1 MSDEPAETFSADA
14 VRWIDGLSDPSGLRG
29 SWRLQMLEHRVT
41 VKETGVDPE
50 TGVKTYSREMRPV
63 RLVRFA
69 KGCPWALVPE
79 AERYLLSLA
88 PYAGKIVN
96 GVDIPGTYKPTRTR
110 WIRDDQTNLDDPR
123 RSTNENR
130 HTLVQDLVEAS
141 AADGDSVPQSS
152 DCVETVV
159 AEYHWDEPSLP
170 EAGDLPA
177 ASQGVT
183 VSVQQ
188 VSRQEDGTY
197 RYAIVTRTAKTRVGA
212 EATVECTA
220 FQSVVQQ
227 DFTNLYGDPGTG
239 FEDEA
244 GNEVDVPSQTCGTGG
259 VNVEWRNLR
268 QNDDCT
274 WNVSV
279 VMTAGTAVSDVERTS
294 SETTVERR
302 DTRKDAAQAGPL
314 QHVKVQDPATST
326 AEGHV
331 WEQRSELRPDGL
343 YDNTVT
349 KRDEKQLAGQVVE
362 KRRTIRGTTVRT
374 VNRNM
379 PSAAADPSGIGAVVN
394 TVTDSGR
401 VTQEITEVDRNA
413 QPVDA
418 GSACSTTV
426 FEHVES
432 DRTIQPTKPAKHW
445 QDAGGG
451 HRYER
456 TSRITEEGSYEVTAE
471 DRQELQ
477 RTNAKVTLRKTLR
490 GTQRTVVDRN
500 VASPLAETGLVVG
513 ETRDSEVTPGGLY
526 VTTKTVTT
534 AEAAGTVGTECQKT
548 IFEHTDSTT
557 SNQAAQP
564 SAEADEAGNGR
575 TRRKSARQT
584 EEGTWDVVTVTTEE
598 KTQQAATKSWRK
610 TLRGTQETTVDR
622 NAVAALNGTG
632 LKVGETRSSEK
643 TPGGRYN
650 NTTVTVTAN
659 AAGTVGTE
667 CQKTVFEHVDST
679 TTNVADKPAAEADEA
694 GSGTVRRKTA
704 RETEEGTWD
713 VTVQTTTEK
722 PQANATRTWRKTLR
736 GTQATVVDRN
746 ASAALNGSGLSVGE
760 TRSSELTPGGLYN
773 NTTVTVTADV
783 AGEIGSECRQ
793 TVFEHVDST
802 TENQQNAPTG
812 HATSA
817 GDGKTYQRTARQ
829 TEEGTWDVVTVTTEE
844 KTQQAATKSWRKTL
858 RGSTVTTVT
867 RNASAPLTGVGL
879 QLGETQTSEMTPGGR
894 YNNTEV
900 KVSPDIVGTVATSC
914 EWSELRHTHSTTVN
928 QQYKGNEEASSASGN
943 TVSRVVN
950 RATDE
955 GSWDVTTET
964 TTHQSRS
971 VTATSNFETE
981 TSVTTVVVNNTNG
994 SPLASCGT
1002 ATGSVNEHGTY
1013 TTSVTEY
1020 TPKPVD
1026 SGWITWNSTVE
1037 GPHYRYHYAN
1047 GVRVFKNQS
1056 SVPQPPSGK
1065 NGHISAG
1072 VNRYGLYDG
1081 TLSYSSLTSWT
1092 ENSGGGSEEHGS
1104 AEGTIRVKYVKLV
1117 DNGSQAPEVQ
1127 TATADLSVRHYF
1139 GRVEGGERSMIVN
1152 MKTCPG
1158 LTLPSRTYL
1167 RSDPPD
1173 DFVKA
1178 MEQNRIVQ
1186 TKFARRMRIGET

>member
-88 PYAGKIVN
+88 PYSGRIVN

-177 ASQGVT
+177 ASQGVA

-279 VMTAGTAVSDVERTS
+279 VTTAGTAVSDVERTS

-302 DTRKDAAQAGPL
+302 DTRKDAAQASSL

-471 DRQELQ
+471 DHQELQ
-477 RTNAKVTLRKTLR
+477 RTSAKVTLRKTLR

-500 VASPLAETGLVVG
+500 VANPLAETGLAVG

-548 IFEHTDSTT
+548 IFERTDSTT

-610 TLRGTQETTVDR
+610 TLRGVQRTTVDR
-622 NAVAALNGTG
+622 NATSALTG
-632 LKVGETRSSEK
+632 DGLSLGETRTSEK

-650 NTTVTVTAN
+650 NTTVTTTAE
-659 AAGTVGTE
+659 TVGTIGEE
-667 CQKTVFEHVDST
+667 CDDQTSSHTDVT
-679 TTNVADKPAAEADEA
+679 TSNVAAKPDVMHQSA
-694 GSGTVRRKTA
+694 SVNRTVSKSA
-704 RETEEGTWD
+704 RATEEGTWD
-713 VTVQTTTEK
+713 VTTRTVTYRPSTVSGTAGSLGHSDTVEVGV
-722 PQANATRTWRKTLR
+722 NATSVPGGA
-736 GTQATVVDRN
+736 GTAVNTDVSLSMSPNDHGSFSYTKHVRQYNPVEKS
-746 ASAALNGSGLSVGE
+746 ASAGSTAS
-760 TRSSELTPGGLYN
+760 TD
-773 NTTVTVTADV
+773 TVTVGANVLDVSGEVGGDNQVVSLSMSPNDHGSFSYTKHVRQYNPVEKSGQAGCTASTDTV
-783 AGEIGSECRQ
+783 YVGANVLSVPDGAGGDNEMVSLSISPNDHGSMSY
-793 TVFEHVDST
+793 TKHVRKFNTRTLTAVSSFATEDST
-802 TENQQNAPTG
+802 T
-812 HATSA
+812 
-817 GDGKTYQRTARQ
+817 
-829 TEEGTWDVVTVTTEE
+829 
-844 KTQQAATKSWRKTL
+844 
-858 RGSTVTTVT
+858 
-867 RNASAPLTGVGL
+867 
-879 QLGETQTSEMTPGGR
+879 
-894 YNNTEV
+894 
-900 KVSPDIVGTVATSC
+900 
-914 EWSELRHTHSTTVN
+914 
-928 QQYKGNEEASSASGN
+928 
-943 TVSRVVN
+943 TVSIN
-950 RATDE
+950 T
-955 GSWDVTTET
+955 
-964 TTHQSRS
+964 
-971 VTATSNFETE
+971 
-981 TSVTTVVVNNTNG
+981 TNG
-994 SPLASCGT
+994 SPSASNGT
-1002 ATGSVNEHGTY
+1002 ASGSPNDHGSY
-1013 TTSVTEY
+1013 TTSVTTY
-1020 TPKPVD
+1020 SPKPVD

-1092 ENSGGGSEEHGS
+1092 ENSGGGSEEHGF

>member
-88 PYAGKIVN
+88 PYTGKIVN

-244 GNEVDVPSQTCGTGG
+244 GNGVEVPQQTCGTGG

-279 VMTAGTAVSDVERTS
+279 VTTAGTAVSDVERTS

-349 KRDEKQLAGQVVE
+349 KRDEKQLANQVVE

-401 VTQEITEVDRNA
+401 ITQEITEVDRNA

-477 RTNAKVTLRKTLR
+477 RTSAKVTLRKTLR

-500 VASPLAETGLVVG
+500 VASPLAETGLAVG

-557 SNQAAQP
+557 SNQAARP

-598 KTQQAATKSWRK
+598 K
-610 TLRGTQETTVDR
+610 
-622 NAVAALNGTG
+622 
-632 LKVGETRSSEK
+632 
-643 TPGGRYN
+643 
-650 NTTVTVTAN
+650 
-659 AAGTVGTE
+659 
-667 CQKTVFEHVDST
+667 
-679 TTNVADKPAAEADEA
+679 
-694 GSGTVRRKTA
+694 
-704 RETEEGTWD
+704 
-713 VTVQTTTEK
+713 
-722 PQANATRTWRKTLR
+722 PQANATRT
-736 GTQATVVDRN
+736 
-746 ASAALNGSGLSVGE
+746 
-760 TRSSELTPGGLYN
+760 
-773 NTTVTVTADV
+773 
-783 AGEIGSECRQ
+783 
-793 TVFEHVDST
+793 
-802 TENQQNAPTG
+802 
-812 HATSA
+812 
-817 GDGKTYQRTARQ
+817 
-829 TEEGTWDVVTVTTEE
+829 
-844 KTQQAATKSWRKTL
+844 WRKTL

-867 RNASAPLTGVGL
+867 RNASAPLTGAGL

-914 EWSELRHTHSTTVN
+914 ERSELRHTHSTTVN
-928 QQYKGNEEASSASGN
+928 QKDKGNEEASSASGN

-994 SPLASCGT
+994 SPFASRGT

-1037 GPHYRYHYAN
+1037 GPHYKYRYAN

-1081 TLSYSSLTSWT
+1081 TLSYSSLTSWI
-1092 ENSGGGSEEHGS
+1092 ENSGGGSEEHGF
-1104 AEGTIRVKYVKLV
+1104 AEGTIKVKYVKLV

-1127 TATADLSVRHYF
+1127 TATADLRVRHYF

-1167 RSDPPD
+1167 RDDPPD

-1178 MEQNRIVQ
+1178 MEENRIVQ
-1186 TKFARRMRIGET
+1186 TKFARRMRTGET